1 MSKYTKALDKN
12 EWSEHYNI
20 DILNS
25 VVSQVRTN
33 SVSIWSDELLKICEE
48 GSRCLEIGCGSGL
61 SSLWLA
67 KHDRIV
73 TALDYTESSV
83 DLVNAA
89 KEELELSNINVIQ
102 ADATKDLPFKE
113 KEFDYIFQAGL
124 LEHFD
129 TNEQIRLLA
138 NWKKYGR
145 YMVSMIPN
153 AASIP
158 YRIGK
163 QILEDNNE
171 WEYGLEIPKH
181 SLGEEFSRAGL
192 SVIKEYTI
200 GTEWALSFLPKKHY
214 VRKFFEKMKK
224 DGYSLDKYMQGYL
237 LVTIG
242 EEM

>member
-1 MSKYTKALDKN
+1 MGFLSHHIKKDKMSEYTKALDKN

-48 GSRCLEIGCGSGL
+48 GSRC
-61 SSLWLA
+61 
-67 KHDRIV
+67 
-73 TALDYTESSV
+73 
-83 DLVNAA
+83 LVNAA